1 MRFVADVG
9 GREHTVEVEAN
20 GHDRRMTLDGREI
33 TLDWR
38 LLGAEQ
44 PRVGTGGGARADHY
58 SLLAGT
64 RTYDAYVRSLAEP
77 GTDAEA
83 ATHTLEV
90 VIGGRPYVVTVRDA
104 RSQALA
110 DIAAAP
116 HSAGDA
122 TVRAPMP
129 GLVTQVLVA
138 VGDEV
143 RRGQT
148 VIVLEAMKMEN
159 DLAAPRAG
167 VVKVVSAVRGQA
179 VNQNDSL
186 VAIGEPGEQPP
197 DEPDA

>member
-1 MRFVADVG
+1 MRFVASVG

-20 GHDRRMTLDGREI
+20 GHERRVTLDGREI
-33 TLDWR
+33 ALDWR
-38 LLGAEQ
+38 PIGGDQ
-44 PRVGTGGGARADHY
+44 PRVGAGGGARADHY
-58 SLLAGT
+58 SLLVGT
-64 RTYDAYVRSLAEP
+64 RAFDAYVRSLAEP
-77 GTDAEA
+77 GADAEA
-83 ATHTLEV
+83 TKYSLEV
-90 VIGGRPYVVTVRDA
+90 VIGGRSYVVTVRDT

-116 HSAGDA
+116 HIAGDA

-148 VIVLEAMKMEN
+148 VVVLEAMKMEN

-167 VVKVVSAVRGQA
+167 VVKAVSAARGQA

-186 VAIGEPGEQPP
+186 VVVGEPGEQPS
-197 DEPDA
+197 DELEE

>member
-1 MRFVADVG
+1 MRFVASVD
-9 GREHTVEVEAN
+9 GREHTIEVEAN

-38 LLGAEQ
+38 LIGAEEPQ
-44 PRVGTGGGARADHY
+44 VGAAGGAHTDHY

-64 RTYDAYVRSLAEP
+64 RTYDAHVRSLAKP
-77 GTDAEA
+77 GADA

-90 VIGGRPYVVTVRDA
+90 VIGGQPYIVTVRDA
-104 RSQALA
+104 RAQALA
-110 DIAAAP
+110 DIASAP
-116 HSAGDA
+116 RVAGDA

-167 VVKVVSAVRGQA
+167 VVKVVAAARGQA

-186 VAIGEPGEQPP
+186 VVVGEPGEQPP
-197 DEPDA
+197 DEPEE

>member
-1 MRFVADVG
+1 MRFVASVG

-20 GHDRRMTLDGREI
+20 GHERFVTLDGREI
-33 TLDWR
+33 ALDWR
-38 LLGAEQ
+38 LIGGDQ
-44 PRVGTGGGARADHY
+44 PRVATGGGTRVDHY

-90 VIGGRPYVVTVRDA
+90 VVGGRSYVVTVRDA

-116 HSAGDA
+116 HIAGDA

-148 VIVLEAMKMEN
+148 VVVLEAMKMEN

-167 VVKVVSAVRGQA
+167 VVKAVSAARGQA

-186 VAIGEPGEQPP
+186 VVVGEPGEQPP
-197 DEPDA
+197 DELEE